1 MLRIAIF
8 ASGSGSN
15 AENIIRHFNISDKG
29 AQVALVVSNRADA
42 GVLERAKRL
51 GVSSAVLTRSDFNN
65 SDALLPLLQRHGIDF
80 IVLAGFLMMIP
91 AWLIKEYRHR
101 IVNIHPSLLPRF
113 GGKGMYGINV
123 HKAVVAARE
132 NKTGITVHYVSEQ
145 YDEGEI
151 IFQATMPV
159 HPSDTAED
167 IEKRIHHLEAE
178 HFPTTIEK
186 VIAAL

>member
-15 AENIIRHFNISDKG
+15 AENIIRHFNFSDRG

-51 GVSSAVLTRSDFNN
+51 GVSSEVLTRSDFN
-65 SDALLPLLQRHGIDF
+65 SPDYLLPMLQQHGIDF

-91 AWLIKEYRHR
+91 AWLIKEYEHR
-101 IVNIHPSLLPRF
+101 IINIHPSLLPKF

-123 HKAVVAARE
+123 HKAVVAAQE
-132 NKTGITVHYVSEQ
+132 TQTGITVHYVSER

-167 IEKRIHHLEAE
+167 VERKIHQLEAK
-178 HFPTTIEK
+178 HFPATIEK
-186 VIAAL
+186 IISSL